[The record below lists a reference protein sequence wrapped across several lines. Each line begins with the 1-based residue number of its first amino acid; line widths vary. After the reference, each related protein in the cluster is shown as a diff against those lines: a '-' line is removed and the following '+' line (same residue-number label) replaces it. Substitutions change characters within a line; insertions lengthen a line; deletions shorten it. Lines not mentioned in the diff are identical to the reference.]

1 MNNYSKNGIA
11 SLDSYEVRASALN
24 FADDFMDVH
33 LEDGRILRIPL
44 DWFPRLQRA
53 TEAQRKKFKWQ
64 DGHRAMHWPSVDEDI
79 SIHGLL
85 RGQRAPRTRAYLEG
99 FWSDDVIRQ
108 RKEIEAKDRAK
119 RTLLRAPRKKAVKAK
134 H

>member
-1 MNNYSKNGIA
+1 MNNYSKNGTD
-11 SLDSYEVRASALN
+11 SLETYEVRATALN
-24 FADDFMDVH
+24 FSKEFMDVH
-33 LEDGRILRIPL
+33 LEDGRMIRVPL

-53 TEAQRKKFKWQ
+53 SETQRKKFKWQ

-85 RGQRAPRTRAYLEG
+85 KGLKAPRSKAYLENV
-99 FWSDDVIRQ
+99 WSEEVTRQ
-108 RKEIEAKDRAK
+108 RGETEAKDRAN
-119 RTLLRAPRKKAVKAK
+119 RSPLRAPRKKTAKAK